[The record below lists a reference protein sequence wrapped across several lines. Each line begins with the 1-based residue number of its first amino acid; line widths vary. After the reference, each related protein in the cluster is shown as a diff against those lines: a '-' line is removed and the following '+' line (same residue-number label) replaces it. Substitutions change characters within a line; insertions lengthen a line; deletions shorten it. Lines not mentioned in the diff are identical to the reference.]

1 MATPPIPQVP
11 FRGADTAGPPQGL
24 VGTAPTGEQAGGAGA
39 QAQDER
45 LKQFLLAVRRWLTE
59 FEDFSRALPET
70 AEVLRDM
77 KEKAFEAMARAAATQ
92 RQSEDALAGT
102 PKVIGP

>member
-1 MATPPIPQVP
+1 MATVPQLP
-11 FRGADTAGPPQGL
+11 FRGAEPGPGPPQPL
-24 VGTAPTGEQAGGAGA
+24 VGTAPTGEQAGGVGT

-45 LKQFLLAVRRWLTE
+45 LNQFLQAVRRWLTE
-59 FEDFSRALPET
+59 FEDFSRALPEI
-70 AEVLRDM
+70 AEPLRDM

-92 RQSEDALAGT
+92 RQSEDAIAGT